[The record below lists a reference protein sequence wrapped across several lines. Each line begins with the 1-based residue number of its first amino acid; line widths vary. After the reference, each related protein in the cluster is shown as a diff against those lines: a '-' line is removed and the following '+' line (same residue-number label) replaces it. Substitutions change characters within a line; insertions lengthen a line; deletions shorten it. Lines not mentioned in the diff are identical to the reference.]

1 MERPV
6 NSDPAHAADA
16 AAAVNDTANVEP
28 EASTAESSPAPPQEP
43 TTENNNN
50 TPTDP
55 PPLSKKAQ
63 KRALKE
69 AKWEACKEQR
79 DAKRK
84 EKRLELKLIRKQK
97 IEEGLIPHRPRV
109 APGQVITSIGIVIDL
124 DFEDKMKEAETRSTA
139 QQISRCYSA
148 NKHSPTAV
156 HMHLTSFTGLI
167 KQTLSRSDPNH
178 TNWAT
183 SKCPAEFHAEDL
195 ITAFPAARENVVYLT
210 ADSPN
215 TIDTLEED
223 TVYVIGGLV
232 DKNRYPGLC
241 FKKAQDLGLR
251 HGKLPIGEHLQM
263 STRKVLTINHVF
275 EIMLKYLAT
284 KDWLQA
290 FLAVMPARKGGQA
303 KPELEPEPASA
314 DAEPSSNS
322 NGGGGGGTAT
332 FDAET
337 NADRDEEEK
346 DEAVESGGLQDA
358 FDVEALSVQQ
368 E

>member
-1 MERPV
+1 MDNPL
-6 NSDPAHAADA
+6 NNDQAHAADA
-16 AAAVNDTANVEP
+16 SVENVAAET
-28 EASTAESSPAPPQEP
+28 STESSSLAPQEP
-43 TTENNNN
+43 TT
-50 TPTDP
+50 TTTP

-63 KRALKE
+63 KRALKD
-69 AKWEACKEQR
+69 AKWAACKEQR

-84 EKRLELKLIRKQK
+84 EKRLELKLIRKHK

-109 APGQVITSIGIVIDL
+109 APGQVITSVGIVIDL
-124 DFEDKMKEAETRSTA
+124 DFEDKMRDVETRSTA

-156 HMHLTSFTGLI
+156 HMHLTSFTGAI
-167 KQTLSRSDPNH
+167 KQALSRSDPNH
-178 TNWAT
+178 INWAT
-183 SKCPAEFHAEDL
+183 AKCPAEFHAEDL
-195 ITAFPAARENVVYLT
+195 ITAFPRARENVVYLT

-215 TIDTLEED
+215 TLDTLEED

-251 HGKLPIGEHLQM
+251 HGKLPIGEHLEM

-275 EIMLKYLAT
+275 EIMIKYLET

-303 KPELEPEPASA
+303 KPDAAS
-314 DAEPSSNS
+314 AEPSSR
-322 NGGGGGGTAT
+322 GGGGGGGDDANAAT
-332 FDAET
+332 GKDGDET
-337 NADRDEEEK
+337 KADRED
-346 DEAVESGGLQDA
+346 ALLTESGAQDGEE
-358 FDVEALSVQQ
+358 DEPS
-368 E
+368 EPYSRRGR

>member
-1 MERPV
+1 MERPI
-6 NSDPAHAADA
+6 NSDPAHPAD
-16 AAAVNDTANVEP
+16 AAAVNDTANVAP

-43 TTENNNN
+43 TTDNNN

-69 AKWEACKEQR
+69 AKWAACKEQR

-84 EKRLELKLIRKQK
+84 EKRVELKLIRKQK

-139 QQISRCYSA
+139 LQISRCYSA

-167 KQTLSRSDPNH
+167 KQALSRSDPNH

-215 TIDTLEED
+215 TIETLDED

-303 KPELEPEPASA
+303 KPEPEPEPASA

-322 NGGGGGGTAT
+322 NGNSNGGGGGITAA

-337 NADRDEEEK
+337 GADREEEEEEEE
-346 DEAVESGGLQDA
+346 DEAVESEHLT
-358 FDVEALSVQQ
+358 
-368 E
+368 

>member
-1 MERPV
+1 MERPA
-6 NSDPAHAADA
+6 NSDQAHAAE
-16 AAAVNDTANVEP
+16 AAAVNDTTNVAP
-28 EASTAESSPAPPQEP
+28 ESSPAPPQEP
-43 TTENNNN
+43 TTDNNTSNNN
-50 TPTDP
+50 TPTNP
-55 PPLSKKAQ
+55 PPMSKKAQ

-167 KQTLSRSDPNH
+167 KQALSRSDPNH

-195 ITAFPAARENVVYLT
+195 MTAFPAARENVVYLT

-215 TIDTLEED
+215 TIDTLEEG

-303 KPELEPEPASA
+303 KPEPEPEPEPASA

-322 NGGGGGGTAT
+322 NGSGSGGGIAA
-332 FDAET
+332 FDVQA
-337 NADRDEEEK
+337 NADREEEEE
-346 DEAVESGGLQDA
+346 DEAVESEHLT
-358 FDVEALSVQQ
+358 
-368 E
+368 